1 MLIVSKMTF
10 SMFQATNTYDDAQIF
25 YRGSF
30 PSRVCPLSRDFWG
43 EMEIGHGA
51 GCNGRWMFQLQKG
64 HDDDGGCCGWN
75 LDDMLAVDS
84 QQLVEWVGFDSSG
97 CQ

>member
-1 MLIVSKMTF
+1 
-10 SMFQATNTYDDAQIF
+10 
-25 YRGSF
+25 
-30 PSRVCPLSRDFWG
+30 
-43 EMEIGHGA
+43 
-51 GCNGRWMFQLQKG
+51 MFQLQKG